1 MKNVLRIFK
10 RDLKSINKNPIT
22 LLIVLGVCFLPSLY
36 AWINIAACWNPYEN
50 TSTVPIAVVNNDKEV
65 SVKGKKINVGSEVI
79 TELKKNDVLDWKF
92 VNSKDAN
99 MGVVNGTYYAMIEI
113 PEDFSKNLTSILD
126 KDVPTKPTIT
136 YKVNTKS
143 NPVAGKITGV
153 AKNEIVNNITS
164 NFIDTVNK
172 TVFSSLNNAG
182 KKADSNKDSLLKL
195 KKGII
200 ELNNNMSLVNNVLES
215 VSNHATNLN
224 QFTADLKKS
233 MPLMSNGLKGI
244 EQQSINTK
252 GLITNIQNDLNKSFD
267 NTQLILNQIQ
277 SENSRTKNLI
287 ATLNNSNG
295 DTILS
300 TSNNIIFETST
311 GIDSIIGSITSL
323 VDYLQH
329 INKLDKNIS
338 DMIVSLNKIKSSLT
352 EEKKHLND
360 LQSNISTTN
369 GLSKNT
375 LNSINNYA
383 NDVQNQISNTMRMY
397 TSNVKPALNNVTNG
411 LVNSTESAS
420 SILKCSEGV
429 FTQIDNILNSSATGS
444 KLTADTAKNLNS
456 KLQEFKG
463 LIGKLSTELKKVD
476 DTDLSKIVSILQSK
490 PELVGGFVAKPFNLK
505 EESIYKIENYGSGM
519 APIYTT
525 LSLWVGAL
533 ILTSLFKTDIAEF
546 EGSENITLKEQYFG
560 KMMFFTFIAMV
571 QGFIVA
577 LGDKVLLG
585 VQTSNVLL
593 LLSLSI
599 VSSFTFSVIV
609 YTLVSLL
616 RNVGKALAIILLV
629 IQIAGCGGSY
639 PIQVDPL
646 FFRILQPLFPFTY
659 AVNGF
664 REAVAGPLA
673 SKVLVD
679 FLALF
684 AFAIIFILLG
694 YFLKTPLH
702 PLVDKFETKFEE
714 SGISE

>member
-1 MKNVLRIFK
+1 MKNILKIFK
-10 RDLKSINKNPIT
+10 RDLKSIKKNPIT
-22 LLIVLGVCFLPSLY
+22 LLIVLGVCFIPSLY

-65 SVKGKKINVGSEVI
+65 SVKGKKVNVGNDVI
-79 TELKKNDVLDWKF
+79 KELKKNNVLDWKF

-99 MGVVNGTYYAMIEI
+99 MGIVNGTYYAMIEI
-113 PEDFSKNLTSILD
+113 PEDFSKNLTSIID
-126 KDVPTKPTIT
+126 KDVPTKPSII

-153 AKNEIVNNITS
+153 AKNEIVNNIKS
-164 NFIDTVNK
+164 NFIHTVNK
-172 TVFSSLNNAG
+172 TAFTYINNIG
-182 KKADSNKDSLLKL
+182 KKAKSNKESILKL
-195 KKGII
+195 KRDII
-200 ELNNNMSLVNNVLES
+200 ELNDNMSLITTILQNVS
-215 VSNHATNLN
+215 THATTLN
-224 QFTADLKKS
+224 QFTTDLKKS

-244 EQQSINTK
+244 EKHSINTK
-252 GLITNIQNDLNKSFD
+252 ELITNIQNNLNKSFD

-277 SENSRTKNLI
+277 SENKRTKNLI
-287 ATLNNSNG
+287 TTLNNFNENMVS
-295 DTILS
+295 S
-300 TSNNIIFETST
+300 TSNKIILEANT
-311 GIDSIIGSITSL
+311 GLDSLIGSVTSL
-323 VDYLQH
+323 QDYLQQ
-329 INKLDKNIS
+329 ISKLDKNVS
-338 DMIVSLNKIKSSLT
+338 DMITSLNKIKSSLN
-352 EEKKHLND
+352 EEKKHLNK
-360 LQSNISTTN
+360 LQSNINKNN
-369 GLSKNT
+369 GLNKNILT
-375 LNSINNYA
+375 SINNYA
-383 NDVQNQISNTMRMY
+383 NDVQTQISSAISMY
-397 TSNVKPALNNVTNG
+397 TSNMKPSLNNVLNG
-411 LVNSTESAS
+411 LVSSTESAS
-420 SILKCSEGV
+420 SILKSSEGV
-429 FTQIDNILNSSATGS
+429 FNQIDTLLNSSAEGS

-456 KLQEFKG
+456 KLQQFKG
-463 LIGKLSTELKKVD
+463 LIEKLSTELKKVD
-476 DTDLSKIVSILQSK
+476 DSDLNKIISILQSK
-490 PELVGGFVAKPFNLK
+490 PELVGDFVSSPFNLK

-533 ILTSLFKTDIAEF
+533 ILTSLFKTNIAEF

-560 KMMFFTFIAMV
+560 KMIFFTFIAMI

-577 LGDKVLLG
+577 LGDKFLLG
-585 VQTSNVLL
+585 VQTSNILL
-593 LLSLSI
+593 LISFAI

-664 REAVAGPLA
+664 REAIAGPLA

-679 FLALF
+679 FVALF
-684 AFAIIFILLG
+684 TFAIIFILLG